1 MYHIR
6 GPEVMTLVI
15 ALKRKFLSLAL
26 QPFQSAMREQ
36 SVVAR
41 GKSILYQIYPQ
52 RCQSPTGD
60 VLKKREGRPGW
71 LSNPVHLLEDGSRI
85 PQSCSTNCL
94 WNTRKSSQPSN
105 PLCLANPTRCS
116 DFRRN
121 KTSDVHLP
129 DPSFHRKGSFK
140 GECRV
145 PRKTEDKAETPVSF
159 QDSSL
164 FMAPRPNKD

>member
-1 MYHIR
+1 
-6 GPEVMTLVI
+6 MTLAI
-15 ALKRKFLSLAL
+15 ALKRKFLSPAL

-36 SVVAR
+36 SIVAK

-60 VLKKREGRPGW
+60 VLKKTEGRPGW

-129 DPSFHRKGSFK
+129 GPSFHRKGSFK